1 MFLEPENKL
10 LSGSYNGTIKIWNLE
25 AYQEEYSLES
35 GLTEVYCGCRIP
47 GTSRVAIG
55 SSYPY
60 YIKIL
65 DTNTR

>member
-1 MFLEPENKL
+1 M
-10 LSGSYNGTIKIWNLE
+10 WNLDTFT
-25 AYQEEYSLES
+25 EEYSLES